1 MYIDTQNRFSNAQ
14 TTTTGTGSAS
24 TPGVLSTNQ
33 IDLTAATDYV
43 GTGENLYI
51 VVQITTALTSSGS
64 NDAMD
69 VSLYTDGDVAF
80 GSPTFV
86 QRLGTFPAV
95 AAIGTTIIA
104 RIAPE
109 RAMERYIGL
118 YYLSQTTD
126 AFTAGAV
133 TAFITHDI
141 DAYRAYAVTSTI
153 S

>member
-1 MYIDTQNRFSNAQ
+1 MYIDTENRFSNAQ
-14 TTTTGTGSAS
+14 TTTTSTGSGS
-24 TPGVLSTNQ
+24 TPGLLSTNI
-33 IDLTAATDYV
+33 IDLTAATTYL

-51 VVQITTALTSSGS
+51 VAQVTTAFTSSGS
-64 NDAMD
+64 NDALD
-69 VSLYTDGDVAF
+69 VNLYTDGDVAF

-95 AAIGTTIIA
+95 APIGSTIIA
-104 RIAPE
+104 RIAPD

-118 YYLSQTTD
+118 YYISQTTD
-126 AFTAGAV
+126 PLTAGAV

-141 DAYRAYAVTSTI
+141 DAYRAYAVGGTI